1 MNQKNTNNKSI
12 LDLRT
17 DNPRFVSEV
26 ELAARYAIDIMN
38 APERFRIG
46 YSLDNKFIF
55 YDCRMRE
62 IKGKPLFCIVN
73 MTVIKHKIGKLLQ
86 KIQEKDILRYNSLY
100 SYSDGRYSF
109 DDYYEKWLPIE
120 GLNEKLSEQFVND
133 NIEKGVPVYLINKGK
148 IVQHLSYRYA
158 LQKFLSCHVFALS
171 DDYLSPT
178 FKENYKHMYLYP
190 DKYEKTICLY
200 GGETC
205 LARYSKR
212 NDELFCVPLTDESL
226 SSEFWNGRLW
236 RDIIPETDP
245 DADIC
250 GIPVKYVT
258 LKTYIDGYQ
267 NIFIS
272 VYDITRKPLKNSVL
286 DNAFVEAKE
295 DEIFESENNN
305 VEKKGEIVTKTVEEQ
320 SNAIINI
327 NGEKIDFGRFER
339 REFNETEKILVL
351 KKVDNAL
358 SLIFDCDIF
367 IPDTNIFV
375 YSTEKHKGKWANKWI
390 FQKAIRIY
398 WAKREDHSVIEIN
411 QKVYDEIQKIKD
423 DPKRDEFTR
432 KSAMEGLEYLRNL
445 QKDRY
450 SYNPNPDYAFPKDTY
465 ADKVLGERCES
476 ILKEE
481 SDKQFTLF
489 TADEKLAD
497 TVQGAVNR
505 LLKGKTD
512 RKYPVIVTP
521 IEVKRLF
528 RMKAELSRE
537 INNNRKNE
545 NI

>member
-1 MNQKNTNNKSI
+1 MNQKNTNKSL
-12 LDLRT
+12 LDYRIE
-17 DNPRFVSEV
+17 NPHYVSEV

-62 IKGKPLFCIVN
+62 VKGKPLFCIVN

-120 GLNEKLSEQFVND
+120 GLNEKLSEQLVND
-133 NIEKGVPVYLINKGK
+133 NIEKGVPVYLIQKGR

-158 LQKFLSCHVFALS
+158 LQKCLSSHIFELS

-190 DKYEKTICLY
+190 DNYENNICLY

-226 SSEFWNGRLW
+226 SSEFWNGRQW
-236 RDIIPETDP
+236 RDIIPETNP

-272 VYDITRKPLKNSVL
+272 VYGINGKPLKNSVL
-286 DNAFVEAKE
+286 DNAFVEAKDE
-295 DEIFESENNN
+295 DTSITEKSDVVENGGTKRKTE
-305 VEKKGEIVTKTVEEQ
+305 EKQ
-320 SNAIINI
+320 SNVIINI

-339 REFNETEKILVL
+339 KELNEKEIANVL

-375 YSTEKHKGKWANKWI
+375 YSTEKNKGKWANKWI
-390 FQKAIRIY
+390 FQKAINIY
-398 WAKREDHSVIEIN
+398 WAKRENHCVIEIN

-450 SYNPNPDYAFPKDTY
+450 SYNPNPDYTFPKDNY

-476 ILKEE
+476 ILREE

-489 TADEKLAD
+489 TADGKLAD

-505 LLKGKTD
+505 LLKGKTN

-521 IEVKRLF
+521 IEVKHLF
-528 RMKAELSRE
+528 WMKDELSRE